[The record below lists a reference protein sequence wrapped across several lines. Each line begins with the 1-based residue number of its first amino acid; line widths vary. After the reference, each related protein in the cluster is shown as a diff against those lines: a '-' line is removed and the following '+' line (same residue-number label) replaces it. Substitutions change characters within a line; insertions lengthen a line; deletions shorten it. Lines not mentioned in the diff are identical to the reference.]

1 MKFTPKQTELI
12 NEYKRLEKEYGEGNV
27 FLRYINDY
35 WKVRFIVHKSGQER
49 YEPIYDYKINR
60 KIINALE
67 KNALLVGCNI
77 NHDEANSN
85 SCRQLFVG
93 SRIRMELLEKENN

>member
-1 MKFTPKQTELI
+1 MKLTPKQTEVI
-12 NEYKRLEKEYGEGNV
+12 EIYKHLQEVYGKGNV
-27 FLRYINDY
+27 FLRYVNDFL
-35 WKVRFIVHKSGQER
+35 KIRFIIHKSGQER
-49 YEPIYDYKINR
+49 YEPIYDYKING

-77 NHDEANSN
+77 NHDKADPN
-85 SCRQLFVG
+85 SCRQPFVG